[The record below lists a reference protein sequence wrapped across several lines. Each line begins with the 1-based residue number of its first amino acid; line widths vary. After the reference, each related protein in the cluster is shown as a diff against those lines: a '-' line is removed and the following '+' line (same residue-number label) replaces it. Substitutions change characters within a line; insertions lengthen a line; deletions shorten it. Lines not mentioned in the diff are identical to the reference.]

1 MINKDKVYNFLH
13 LFTLITEIFREKSLV
28 RNLFKLKKAY
38 PKSGPE
44 TRDFWWDPRPGTLI
58 LHGTIDPTPRT
69 LKERPGT
76 PMIGETGDPKLT
88 SLVNQM

>member
-44 TRDFWWDPRPGTLI
+44 TRDF
-58 LHGTIDPTPRT
+58 
-69 LKERPGT
+69 
-76 PMIGETGDPKLT
+76 
-88 SLVNQM
+88 